1 MLGLLFTTPDEASVL
16 TELYPDARLDD
27 LDTETP
33 IQVDNLLVAATGHG
47 KINATL
53 TTERL
58 LRSHDL
64 EALVHTGTCVGL
76 DEQLSAGTVVG
87 VSFVLEGDRVE
98 LEAPTYPR
106 MPLEC
111 PFDVDAEGTL
121 VSQDHTS
128 NDEDE
133 RTYWERLADVRDS
146 TGYPVAY
153 VAAQHGTPCH
163 IVKAV
168 TDPVDAP
175 DAKSRKDAL
184 YNLSSF
190 LKRASED
197 EPLSTG

>member
-1 MLGLLFTTPDEASVL
+1 MIGLLFTTPDEASAL
-16 TELYPDARLDD
+16 SELYPDARLDD

-33 IQVDNLLVAATGHG
+33 IQVDDFLVAATGHG
-47 KINATL
+47 KIKATL
-53 TTERL
+53 ATERL
-58 LRSHDL
+58 LRAHDL
-64 EALVHTGTCVGL
+64 QALLHTGTCVGL
-76 DEQLSAGTVVG
+76 DEQLSGGTVVG

-98 LEAPTYPR
+98 LETPIYPR

-121 VSQDHTS
+121 VSQDHTT

-153 VAAQHGTPCH
+153 VAAQHGTPCYV
-163 IVKAV
+163 VKAV
-168 TDPVDAP
+168 TGRVDDP
-175 DAKSRKDAL
+175 DAKNREDAL
-184 YNLSSF
+184 RRLGSF
-190 LKRASED
+190 LKRASDD

>member
-33 IQVDNLLVAATGHG
+33 IRVDNLLVAATGHG

-53 TTERL
+53 ATERL

-64 EALVHTGTCVGL
+64 EALVHTGTCMGL

-133 RTYWERLADVRDS
+133 RTYWERLADVRDG

-168 TDPVDAP
+168 TGPVDP
-175 DAKSRKDAL
+175 PEAKNRQDAL
-184 YNLSSF
+184 RTLSSF

>member
-16 TELYPDARLDD
+16 TELYPNARLDD

-33 IQVDNLLVAATGHG
+33 IQVDDFLVAATGHG

-53 TTERL
+53 ATERL
-58 LRSHDL
+58 LRAHDL
-64 EALVHTGTCVGL
+64 QTLVHTGTCVGL
-76 DEQLSAGTVVG
+76 DEQLSVGTVVG
-87 VSFVLEGDRVE
+87 ASFVLEGDRME

-106 MPLEC
+106 MPLDC
-111 PFDVDAEGTL
+111 PFDVDADGTL

-128 NDEDE
+128 TDEDE

-163 IVKAV
+163 VVKAV
-168 TDPVDAP
+168 ADHVDDP
-175 DAKSRKDAL
+175 DAKNRREAL
-184 YNLSSF
+184 RNLGSF
-190 LKRASED
+190 LKRASDD
-197 EPLSTG
+197 EPFSTE